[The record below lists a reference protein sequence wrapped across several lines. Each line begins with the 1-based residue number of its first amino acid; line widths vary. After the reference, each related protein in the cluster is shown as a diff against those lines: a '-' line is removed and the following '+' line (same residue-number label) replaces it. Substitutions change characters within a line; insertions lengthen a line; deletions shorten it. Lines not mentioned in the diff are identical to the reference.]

1 MSIEDWATA
10 ALQGPYRQSRDQQ
23 LAIHT
28 LEDVFYGKTGADLA
42 ATTIASL
49 FDPLLQHGFTVS
61 PVFEL
66 WVSVCEAVRML
77 GGNQDIDGRLIELL
91 DAIAQLPDVKDQS
104 GRAIGPGGGFSGI
117 HWKDLP
123 GLAITFREHAIGTLP
138 ISNPSFTYA
147 IFRVVCLSEAD
158 IEPETPE
165 MPDEGD
171 WTEAQRATL
180 MNVVT
185 FGALYLVRGE
195 SNIDMSFHAE
205 VSIMH
210 GIESP

>member
-1 MSIEDWATA
+1 MNLSMAATNGMSIEDWATA
-10 ALQGPYRQSRDQQ
+10 ALRGPYRQSREQQ

-91 DAIAQLPDVKDQS
+91 DAIAKLPDV
-104 GRAIGPGGGFSGI
+104 
-117 HWKDLP
+117 
-123 GLAITFREHAIGTLP
+123 
-138 ISNPSFTYA
+138 
-147 IFRVVCLSEAD
+147 
-158 IEPETPE
+158 
-165 MPDEGD
+165 
-171 WTEAQRATL
+171 
-180 MNVVT
+180 
-185 FGALYLVRGE
+185 
-195 SNIDMSFHAE
+195 
-205 VSIMH
+205 
-210 GIESP
+210 